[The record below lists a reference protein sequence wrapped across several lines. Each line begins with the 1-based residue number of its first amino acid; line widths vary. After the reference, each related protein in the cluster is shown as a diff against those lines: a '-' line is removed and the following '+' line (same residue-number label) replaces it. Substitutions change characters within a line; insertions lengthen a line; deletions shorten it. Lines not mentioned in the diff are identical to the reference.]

1 VELKQASYGSA
12 SREGYVPGIQP
23 AARRPL
29 KIFAFDPSMRRSA
42 GNLAITEV
50 VNELLTAGP
59 EGRLVRVVDYNGTKN
74 EYYTPVD
81 LDDPDVLMQRG
92 LDPSD
97 SDPRFHQQMVYAVV
111 MKVIENFERAL
122 GRPFR
127 FSGGDKL
134 TVLPHSFEGTNA
146 FYDSASTS
154 LHFGYFTVTAEDPG
168 PNLPGQTVFTCLS
181 HDIVAHETTHAIV
194 DRLRRHFN
202 SATNRDV
209 LAFHEGIADIVAIFQ
224 HFSFP
229 EVLQAQ
235 IRATRADISQP
246 GRLLELA
253 RQFGYATGGGQ
264 ALRTTSVQSSTAD
277 GGGNAG
283 APGMPDPAL
292 YAEVVEPHE
301 RGSILVAAVF
311 DAFFRIYRNRTASL
325 VRAVTGGSGILP
337 AGELQSD
344 LVDLITREAAQ
355 AAQDV
360 LTMCLRAF
368 EYLPPV
374 DVTFGD
380 YLRAIVTAD
389 FELNPRD
396 EYERRAS
403 FIDAFRLRGIYAPG
417 VSSLAEEALRLDR
430 PAELDPDKPE
440 ARSYSGVPVTIP
452 SDLVTSV
459 LTSQFDF
466 VDEGG
471 TRQQRS
477 DYFPQLDVF
486 AKANAAA
493 LQFDTDPAMVDRIRL
508 EGAHPSFH
516 VDENGQLKVELV
528 VQWTQTRPEGDPL
541 RVEVGG
547 AVLRAGTTA
556 VFASDGTV
564 RYVHSKPLPAPNL
577 DPSQREVAER
587 RVQEFT
593 DYVAALD
600 DRDPV
605 GLWGGEEYEKTRM
618 NDRARLTATHLANG
632 R

>member
-1 VELKQASYGSA
+1 MDVKQAQFGDQST
-12 SREGYVPGIQP
+12 EGGRVPGIQP

-29 KIFAFDPSMRRSA
+29 KIFAFDPSLRRSA
-42 GNLAITEV
+42 GNLAVVEV
-50 VNELLTAGP
+50 VNEKLQAGP
-59 EGRLVRVVDYNGTKN
+59 EGDLVRVVDYNGTKD
-74 EYYTPVD
+74 EYYASVN
-81 LDDPDVLMQRG
+81 LDDADVLMQRG

-127 FSGGDKL
+127 FSGSDKL

-146 FYDSASTS
+146 FYDSQSLS
-154 LHFGYFTVTAEDPG
+154 LHFGYFTATHDDPG
-168 PNLPGQTVFTCLS
+168 PNLPGQTIFTCLS
-181 HDIVAHETTHAIV
+181 HDIVAHETTHAVV

-202 SATNRDV
+202 TPTNRDV
-209 LAFHEGIADIVAIFQ
+209 LGFHEGIADIVAIFQ

-229 EVLQAQ
+229 EVLQDQ
-235 IRATRADISQP
+235 IRATRADLSQP
-246 GRLLELA
+246 GRLLDLA
-253 RQFGYATGGGQ
+253 RQFGYATGAGQ
-264 ALRTTSVQSSTAD
+264 ALRSAVAPVA
-277 GGGNAG
+277 AG
-283 APGMPDPAL
+283 QAPGQAPGKAPAGPDPSL
-292 YAEVVEPHE
+292 YAEATEPHE

-311 DAFFRIYRNRTASL
+311 DAFFRIYRNRIGVL
-325 VRAVTGGSGILP
+325 VRAVTGGSGVLP
-337 AGELQSD
+337 DGELQSD
-344 LVDLITREAAQ
+344 LVNLTTREASQ

-374 DVTFGD
+374 DVTYGD

-396 EYERRAS
+396 EFERRAC

-430 PAELDPDKPE
+430 PAELENKIIPPDI
-440 ARSYSGVPVTIP
+440 VTQ
-452 SDLVTSV
+452 V
-459 LTSQFDF
+459 LTSQFDW

-471 TRQQRS
+471 TRQARS
-477 DYFPQLDVF
+477 NSYPQLIDY
-486 AKANAAA
+486 ARTNAAA
-493 LQFDTDPAMVDRIRL
+493 LQFDETLLANIRL

-528 VQWTQTRPEGDPL
+528 VQWTQTPPKGDP
-541 RVEVGG
+541 RRIEEGG

-556 VFASDGTV
+556 VFAADGTV
-564 RYVHSKPLPAPNL
+564 RYICAKPLPAASL
-577 DPSQREVAER
+577 HLAAQRDLAER
-587 RVQEFT
+587 RVQEFRA
-593 DYVAALD
+593 YVTGLD
-600 DRDPV
+600 GRDSLQV
-605 GLWGGEEYEKTRM
+605 WSDDSYRSLRM
-618 NDRARLTATHLANG
+618 NHRARLTATHLSTGG